1 MTPGR
6 AATLDV
12 APAARPSR
20 VDLYLGITVL
30 LAAAL
35 VPLVADAYVVQVG
48 TTMLLYMVLCLGL
61 NVVVGYAGLLD
72 LGYAAFF
79 AVGAYTS
86 GILTT
91 RYGVNFWLT
100 LPVAVVAACFAGVI
114 IGAPTLRLRSDYLAI
129 VTLGFGEIIQI
140 VANNATGLTNGPQGV
155 YNLDTP
161 SVFGYRIDS
170 SARYYYLL
178 VVLCV
183 LAVVVVS
190 RLASSR
196 IGRAWAAIRE
206 DEDAAR
212 AAGIN
217 TVRMKLLAF
226 CIGAMIGGLAGPVFA
241 ANEAF
246 VSPVSFSLD
255 QSILVLAMVVLG
267 GMGSVRGVIVGA
279 AILVLVP
286 EFLRSYAA
294 ARFIVVG
301 AIMVLMMIVRPEGL
315 LPSRIRSL
323 EIHRRRRVGASAPAE
338 AAEP

>member
-1 MTPGR
+1 
-6 AATLDV
+6 
-12 APAARPSR
+12 
-20 VDLYLGITVL
+20 VL
-30 LAAAL
+30 
-35 VPLVADAYVVQVG
+35 V
-48 TTMLLYMVLCLGL
+48 
-61 NVVVGYAGLLD
+61 
-72 LGYAAFF
+72 
-79 AVGAYTS
+79 
-86 GILTT
+86 
-91 RYGVNFWLT
+91 
-100 LPVAVVAACFAGVI
+100 
-114 IGAPTLRLRSDYLAI
+114 
-129 VTLGFGEIIQI
+129 
-140 VANNATGLTNGPQGV
+140 
-155 YNLDTP
+155 
-161 SVFGYRIDS
+161 
-170 SARYYYLL
+170 
-178 VVLCV
+178 
-183 LAVVVVS
+183 VVVVS